1 MSPPGHN
8 PILHPAKNN
17 AKKEARAGWY
27 HRLVGMEDCTV
38 GSFPGTTSTTMER
51 PLQRVPGGFFGSIP
65 SLNFKVPALIGIRE
79 GLEGVAKKSSP
90 PAHDYVG
97 LSVRAVFDPTS

>member
-1 MSPPGHN
+1 MMSN
-8 PILHPAKNN
+8 TLEK
-17 AKKEARAGWY
+17 
-27 HRLVGMEDCTV
+27 
-38 GSFPGTTSTTMER
+38 
-51 PLQRVPGGFFGSIP
+51 PLQRVSGGFFGSIP